1 MQKKNI
7 IYALTVLFIILVF
20 FVFREL
26 PIKVE
31 TVPATVSLPRITWIN
46 SKPDTE
52 RFAQT
57 QVHIRNDTGVTL
69 VCPEKK
75 LVFPT
80 EDILCMKPPRY
91 SPSYRNPC
99 WYPDES
105 DKLSCLPY
113 FLQIGMSKCATTD
126 LFTRLI
132 LHPDIIPIS
141 GANGKNKSITWW
153 NLRLTGSTWQ
163 PPYSGGKRENFKQY
177 SEYFSNAAKVIE
189 TNKDQ
194 TGYHGKITGEGSP
207 TYLWMLYLWNRI
219 PQNTYLT
226 KPKVLVPHLIRHVL
240 PKTKFIVTLRDPIE
254 RMYSSYHFFNKD
266 KKYDK
271 FAFHETMQFAIEKF
285 MECKA
290 MKGDRQCVLD
300 PDLRATIS
308 RKVRLLN
315 SMYYL
320 YIKEWLDV
328 FPRQQFIFIK
338 MEEYVTNKEE
348 VLNRIFKFLG
358 LSTLSPTEMKK
369 YGLLF
374 TTIKNKTKG
383 GKQYEPMLNAT
394 REMLYSLYDP
404 YTKMLPQLLND
415 PSFTW
420 SKVSYEEYVQRMLRK
435 KVAS

>member
-7 IYALTVLFIILVF
+7 IYALTILFCILVVL
-20 FVFREL
+20 VFREL

-31 TVPATVSLPRITWIN
+31 TVPATVRITWIN

-57 QVHIRNDTGVTL
+57 QVHTSNDTGVTL
-69 VCPEKK
+69 ICPEKNQSFQLK
-75 LVFPT
+75 T
-80 EDILCMKPPRY
+80 Y
-91 SPSYRNPC
+91 YA
-99 WYPDES
+99 W
-105 DKLSCLPY
+105 
-113 FLQIGMSKCATTD
+113 
-126 LFTRLI
+126 
-132 LHPDIIPIS
+132 
-141 GANGKNKSITWW
+141 
-153 NLRLTGSTWQ
+153 LTGSTWQ

-308 RKVRLLN
+308 TKVRLLN

-435 KVAS
+435 KVAG

>member
-7 IYALTVLFIILVF
+7 IYGLTIFLFLLVI

-46 SKPDTE
+46 SKADTE
-52 RFAQT
+52 RFVQT
-57 QVHIRNDTGVTL
+57 QVHISNDTGVTL
-69 VCPEKK
+69 ICPEKK
-75 LVFPT
+75 PVFPT

-99 WYPDES
+99 WYPDDS

-126 LFTRLI
+126 LFSRLI
-132 LHPDIIPIS
+132 AHPDIIPLS

-189 TNKDQ
+189 SNKDQ
-194 TGYHGKITGEGSP
+194 TGYHGKVTGEGSP

-254 RMYSSYHFFNKD
+254 SDVVTSRNEEIRIVVNENQEQD
-266 KKYDK
+266 KGRQTVRTNVKCNERNVIQSLRSVHQNVTTTTERSLLRVVK
-271 FAFHETMQFAIEKF
+271 GVLRGICTTHAEK
-285 MECKA
+285 
-290 MKGDRQCVLD
+290 
-300 PDLRATIS
+300 
-308 RKVRLLN
+308 
-315 SMYYL
+315 
-320 YIKEWLDV
+320 
-328 FPRQQFIFIK
+328 
-338 MEEYVTNKEE
+338 
-348 VLNRIFKFLG
+348 
-358 LSTLSPTEMKK
+358 
-369 YGLLF
+369 
-374 TTIKNKTKG
+374 KG
-383 GKQYEPMLNAT
+383 GWLIIVYKLFNI
-394 REMLYSLYDP
+394 
-404 YTKMLPQLLND
+404 
-415 PSFTW
+415 FTCRIN
-420 SKVSYEEYVQRMLRK
+420 S
-435 KVAS
+435 